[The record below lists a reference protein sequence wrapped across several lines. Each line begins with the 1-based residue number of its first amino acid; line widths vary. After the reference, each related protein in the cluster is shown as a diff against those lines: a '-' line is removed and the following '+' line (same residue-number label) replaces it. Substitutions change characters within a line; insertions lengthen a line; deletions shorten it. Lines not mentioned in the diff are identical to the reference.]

1 MKKHLIAAA
10 VVALPLAMMAQSALD
25 GYTLSQTELRGTAR
39 FVSMGGA
46 FTALGGDLST
56 LGQNPAGVGVY
67 RSSEVGVTLDISGR
81 SFSTSTPGYSE
92 KQSQTKAYC
101 NNFGY
106 IGATTFSGPLK
117 SFGWG
122 ASYNRVVSFDRV
134 YSGYNYPTGS
144 SLSNY
149 IASFTAGVPDGDL
162 NFDTDYDPYWD
173 SSNDWL
179 SILAY
184 NAYMINPT
192 ITGNSYNG
200 LYQQG
205 TDADALYDVREKG
218 YVDEYNIDF
227 GGNVENVLYWGLG
240 VGITDL
246 SYTRDVYYS
255 ESMSDAYVC
264 VDNSMVNGD
273 AGFDLRNHKYVTGTG
288 WNFKVGLIA
297 KPVNELRIGLAVHT
311 PTYYNLSTGADAT
324 VDYSYYNPKTDI
336 VNDGNEYTDMAYYD
350 WRLSTPWRLM
360 AGVAGVIGSKAIVSL
375 DYERQA
381 YNDMSMK
388 VQNYDGWGGTFVED
402 PNIKNDIKN
411 YFRATNIIRV
421 GAEYRVTPQFSV
433 RAGYNVAMSNA
444 KSEVENGA
452 VEVYT
457 AGTDPSYSLDKT
469 THNIS
474 VGLGYRYKGFYID
487 AAYVH
492 KARKSTF
499 HAYTDYLDVK
509 APTAEVSENINS
521 AVVSIGFKF

>member
-1 MKKHLIAAA
+1 MKKHLITAAA
-10 VVALPLAMMAQSALD
+10 VALPLAMFAQSALD
-25 GYTLSQTELRGTAR
+25 GYTLSQNELRGTAR

-81 SFSTSTPGYSE
+81 SFSTSTPGYSN
-92 KQSQTKAYC
+92 KQTQTKAYC

-106 IGATTFSGPLK
+106 VGATTLGGPLK

-134 YSGYNYPTGS
+134 YSGYNRPTNS

-149 IASFTAGVPDGDL
+149 IAAFSEGVPAGDL
-162 NFDTDYDPYWD
+162 NFGSDYDPYWD

-192 ITGNSYNG
+192 VAGNTYNG
-200 LYQQG
+200 LYQNG
-205 TDADALYDVREKG
+205 TEGDALYEVREKG

-227 GGNVENVLYWGLG
+227 GGNVENVIYWGLG

-255 ESMSDAYVC
+255 ESMENAYVN
-264 VDNSMVNGD
+264 VDDRMVTGD

-288 WNFKVGLIA
+288 WNFKVGVIA
-297 KPVNELRIGLAVHT
+297 KPVNELRIGFAVHT

-324 VDYSYYNPKTDI
+324 VDYSYYNPATDV
-336 VNDGNEYTDMAYYD
+336 VNSGYEYTDVTYYD
-350 WRLSTPWRLM
+350 WKLRTPWRMM
-360 AGVAGVIGSKAIVSL
+360 AGVAGVIGTKAIVSL

-388 VQNYDGWGGTFVED
+388 VQNYSGWGDMFIED
-402 PNIKNDIKN
+402 ENLKSDIKN
-411 YFRATNIIRV
+411 YFQAANIIRV

-433 RAGYNVAMSNA
+433 RAGYNVAMTNV
-444 KSEVENGA
+444 KSEAENGSLEMFT
-452 VEVYT
+452 V
-457 AGTDPSYSLDKT
+457 GTDPSYSLDKT
-469 THNIS
+469 THHIS
-474 VGLGYRYKGFYID
+474 VGLGYRYRGFYVD

-492 KARKSTF
+492 KNRKSTF
-499 HAYTDYLDVK
+499 HAYTNYSGVK
-509 APTAEVSENINS
+509 APAAEVSENVNS
-521 AVVSIGFKF
+521 GVISVGFKF